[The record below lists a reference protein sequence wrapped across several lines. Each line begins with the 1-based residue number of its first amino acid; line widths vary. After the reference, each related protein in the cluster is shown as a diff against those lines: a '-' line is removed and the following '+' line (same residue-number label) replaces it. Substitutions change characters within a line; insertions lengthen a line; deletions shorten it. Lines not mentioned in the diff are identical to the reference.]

1 MKVNAIYQPSF
12 GQYRGN
18 PLIEALPPIRN
29 FNDIKT
35 ALKCTVD
42 ISPLE
47 KHEPGVVRSHL
58 ISQLMNS
65 FFLPISRHYSLEQ
78 KLGIMIRDGYVAR
91 NLEKGE
97 LATHLQNGYER
108 IMTGD
113 IHAFRFKTAQS
124 TAKSMSFIG
133 CSGSGKTTTLNRI
146 LATYPQ
152 VIFHEKYNFTQ
163 IVYLKI
169 DCPHDGSLKSLCLH
183 FFRAVDS
190 AIGSDYE
197 RKYALKRHGV
207 ETLMHLMSQ
216 IANLHAI
223 GLLIIDEIQHLSVN
237 KSGGEK
243 KMLNFFVTLV
253 NIISLP
259 VVMVGTPKA
268 RPIFDADFR
277 SARRAI
283 GFGAVLWE
291 PIKNEKNSVSPHTQ
305 QVIKSEWVG
314 FTDTLWKYQWLTKA
328 DLSLSED
335 IRECWYKLSQGI
347 PDVVVKLFVLAQIRA
362 IETGVERITIRLLET
377 TYMQDMIPIHA
388 MIEAL
393 RSGDPQRIAQYSD
406 LSIPEVDKKLLYLQE
421 KIRQEHGEKDDVD
434 IYDGNSQAIRL
445 HRLLVELGYQSDLLP
460 NMIKRA
466 FQSHPNTDIQTLL
479 PVIMEWL
486 KDENDLEKVMENDQK
501 KALQPPRKPTIKAAA
516 WHQLDNAD
524 LRFQYSQK
532 DPLLSFYRHLK
543 DHTGYVIDIEQWL
556 RESHQH
562 V

>member
-1 MKVNAIYQPSF
+1 
-12 GQYRGN
+12 
-18 PLIEALPPIRN
+18 
-29 FNDIKT
+29 
-35 ALKCTVD
+35 
-42 ISPLE
+42 
-47 KHEPGVVRSHL
+47 
-58 ISQLMNS
+58 
-65 FFLPISRHYSLEQ
+65 
-78 KLGIMIRDGYVAR
+78 
-91 NLEKGE
+91 
-97 LATHLQNGYER
+97 
-108 IMTGD
+108 
-113 IHAFRFKTAQS
+113 
-124 TAKSMSFIG
+124 MSFIG

-190 AIGSDYE
+190 AIGSNYE
-197 RKYALKRHGV
+197 QKYALKRHGV

-216 IANLHAI
+216 IANFHAI

-291 PIKNEKNSVSPHTQ
+291 PIKNEKNKNSPNTQ

-328 DLSLSED
+328 EPSLSED
-335 IRECWYKLSQGI
+335 IRECWYDLSQGI
-347 PDVVVKLFVLAQIRA
+347 PDIVVKLFVLAQIRA
-362 IETGVERITIRLLET
+362 IETGLERITIKLLKT
-377 TYMQDMIPIHA
+377 TYEQDMIPIHA

-393 RSGDPQRIAQYSD
+393 RSQDPARISQYSD
-406 LSIPEVDKKLLYLQE
+406 LIIPEIDRKLLSLQE
-421 KIRQEHGEKDDVD
+421 NIRKYHSEKDDVD
-434 IYDGNSQAIRL
+434 IYDGNSEAIRM
-445 HRLLVELGYQSDLLP
+445 HRLLLELGYQSDLLP
-460 NMIKRA
+460 NIIIKA
-466 FQSHPNTDIQTLL
+466 FQSHPNTDIQTLF
-479 PVIMEWL
+479 PIITQWL
-486 KDENDLEKVMENDQK
+486 KDENDLEKVTEKKQK
-501 KALQPPRKPTIKAAA
+501 SVAKSSRTPTHPTEV
-516 WHQLDNAD
+516 WDRLDTTD
-524 LRFQYSQK
+524 LRFQFSQK
-532 DPLLSFYRHLK
+532 ESSQQFYEHLK
-543 DHTGYVIDIEQWL
+543 HHTNYVLEVEQWL
-556 RESHQH
+556 KENHQH